1 MKNKMLLSL
10 MMCLF
15 VPAAFAEEISI
26 ENLEG
31 LPNAVVYS
39 EGVIGGGP
47 PTPEALEEVRARGVG
62 IVIDLRTETD
72 KTAEEEA
79 VVTGLGMTYERIPV
93 SSPSAIGPDE
103 IARLEEIL
111 ISRGEAG
118 VLLHCASGRRSG
130 AFWKAYEAS
139 LSKTT

>member
-1 MKNKMLLSL
+1 MKLWTLYLL
-10 MMCLF
+10 MNCLF
-15 VPAAFAEEISI
+15 LPVGFAKEISA

-31 LPNAVVYS
+31 LPNAAVYA
-39 EGVIGGGP
+39 EGVIGGGA
-47 PTPEALEEVRARGVG
+47 PTAEALAEAKSRGVG
-62 IVIDLRTETD
+62 IVIDLRVEAD

-93 SSPSAIGPDE
+93 SSPAAIGPGE
-103 IARLEEIL
+103 IARLDEIL
-111 ISRGEAG
+111 SSRGEEG

-139 LSKTT
+139 PSKNA